1 MSSTENIQLGRISVA
16 LQAEDKRRRKAALQE
31 LDDLVFGKNEPM
43 NVDEVAEVWEI
54 MHHNLV
60 RALNDQAEAC
70 RDFSINLLKKF
81 FGVLTPCEKN
91 IIYVIPMATR
101 RLGSQEIVEPSEE
114 VRLNFVT
121 LLRTVIQHYKDYLSA
136 YLGDFITIL
145 GRTVTD
151 NYPSVKKE
159 SCTCISELAKTI
171 PNSFYN
177 HCDSLVKPV
186 LTNFAHQHYKVRVA
200 SVNTIGDVVQY
211 GNNKI
216 IEIVATPMA
225 ERLFDQSGGVRMA
238 VVEVAGKWLLKLG
251 DRYSWWHKLIPLLL
265 TGLHDEVE
273 VIRNTARKL
282 WEAVGEQYI
291 KENDNDE
298 KLRDKLDYLG
308 KDPEHYPSNIVR
320 PNLGCRTITQQN
332 LCKLVGGIGVE
343 LGDWM
348 ADIRV
353 RSAQLLCVLVL
364 NVEQDVTQHIEKILP
379 SMYRACNDEDKRVV
393 ENVELAAEY
402 MGYFVPPDVYCHLV
416 LPTLEENP
424 TPGHFRVFSAI
435 LRGSNRKLLVP
446 KLEIIGG
453 FLQQAPICRGKNF
466 QYQKQ
471 ILQCCKS
478 LMIVC
483 QENCQQVS
491 RDLFTVIFT
500 VLSLAADEEIRQ
512 ESFKLLEKLAEIE
525 DLPNVEELYE
535 CQLRSLL
542 KLIESNRESWTI
554 YSSELLILRACLV
567 YTGSAA
573 SQHLDLILP
582 MLKQTMGKE
591 ADPELRLEQFLLLS
605 NYLMRRQENLRK
617 TENLSEFITT
627 ILDEIILPSLVWSA
641 GRTAEAIRTAAVC
654 CLCTALDENPNYSEN
669 STSKFGAIETNKLKE
684 MEENENELSIMG
696 MCEKESELECEKITK
711 SDEQFAKKC
720 LEVGTNKTIYELQLF
735 PDTALFLKFFNNV
748 MPILTSLVDDN
759 AKKTRLYSL
768 RAICQIMSIGEQLSC
783 LNDEHV
789 HQVYPVVLKR
799 LDDGCDDVR
808 FVAVRTLRLV
818 WAVAPKDYDIVFS
831 KSHIDTLYTSTIV
844 HLDDPDPKFQEITLE
859 TMKPLAKLH
868 PELLAQKIQS
878 CKGNFRNQ
886 RSLEVLLEYTYDLL
900 SRKS

>member
-1 MSSTENIQLGRISVA
+1 MSSTENIQLGRICVA
-16 LQAEDKRRRKAALQE
+16 LQAEDKRRRKTALEE
-31 LDDLVFGKNEPM
+31 LDELVFGKNEPM

-54 MHHNLV
+54 VHHNIV
-60 RALNDQAEAC
+60 RALNDQAEVC
-70 RDFSINLLKKF
+70 RDFSIDLLKKF
-81 FGVLTPCEKN
+81 FGVLTPCDKN
-91 IIYVIPMATR
+91 IIYLIPMATR

-121 LLRTVIQHYKDYLSA
+121 LMSMVIKKYKDYLPA
-136 YLGDFITIL
+136 YLRDFITIL
-145 GRTVTD
+145 AKTVTD

-159 SCTCISELAKTI
+159 SCICISELAKTI
-171 PNSFYN
+171 PNPFYN
-177 HCDSLVKPV
+177 HSESLVKPV
-186 LTNFAHQHYKVRVA
+186 LTNFTHQHYKVRVA
-200 SVNTIGDVVQY
+200 SVNTIGDIVQY
-211 GNNKI
+211 GNNKM
-216 IEIVATPMA
+216 IEEVATPMA

-238 VVEVAGKWLLKLG
+238 VIEVAGKWLLHLR

-265 TGLHDEVE
+265 TGLHDELE
-273 VIRNTARKL
+273 VIRNTAKKL

-291 KENDNDE
+291 TENDNDE

-379 SMYRACNDEDKRVV
+379 SMYRACNDEDKRVI

-435 LRGSNRKLLVP
+435 LRGSDRKSLSP
-446 KLEIIGG
+446 RLEIIGD
-453 FLQQAPICRGKNF
+453 FLQQPAICRGKNF

-478 LMIVC
+478 LMFVC
-483 QENCQQVS
+483 QEDCQQIS
-491 RDLFTVIFT
+491 HDLFTVIFT
-500 VLSLAADEEIRQ
+500 VLSLAAEEEIRQ
-512 ESFKLLEKLAEIE
+512 ESFKLLEKLAEIQ

-542 KLIESNRESWTI
+542 KLIESNPESWTI
-554 YSSELLILRACLV
+554 YSSEFLILQACLL
-567 YTGSAA
+567 YTGFVA
-573 SQHLDLILP
+573 SQHIDLILP
-582 MLKQTMGKE
+582 MLKRTMGKE
-591 ADPELRLEQFLLLS
+591 ADPELRLKQFLLLS
-605 NYLMRRQENLRK
+605 NYLMRRQETLRK
-617 TENLSEFITT
+617 TENLSDFITT
-627 ILDEIILPSLVWSA
+627 ILEEIIIPSLVWSA
-641 GRTAEAIRTAAVC
+641 GRTSEAIRTAAVC

-669 STSKFGAIETNKLKE
+669 GTSKSGANESIKLKE
-684 MEENENELSIMG
+684 MEQNENRFSIMG
-696 MCEKESELECEKITK
+696 MHEKESESEYEKIRKREEKFVKK
-711 SDEQFAKKC
+711 SLDI
-720 LEVGTNKTIYELQLF
+720 GTNKTMNELQLF
-735 PDTALFLKFFNNV
+735 PDSALFLKFFNNT
-748 MPILTSLVDDN
+748 MPILTTLVDDN

-789 HQVYPVVLKR
+789 HQVYPVVLRR

-808 FVAVRTLRLV
+808 FVAVRTLGLV
-818 WAVAPKDYDIVFS
+818 WAVAPKEYDIVFS
-831 KSHIDTLYTSTIV
+831 KSHIDALYTSTIV
-844 HLDDPDPKFQEITLE
+844 HLDDPDPKFQEIMLE

-886 RSLEVLLEYTYDLL
+886 RSLAVLLEYTYDLL